1 MGRKPWLPSTLLNP
15 CFARSQSALQRGAGW
30 LTWGGTGGS
39 MWQEP
44 PWLETRH
51 IHSQIPGRAQ
61 HQRESGEAQE
71 WGREQQ
77 RPAEGKAQN

>member
-1 MGRKPWLPSTLLNP
+1 MENPGSPAPFSTPVLPEV
-15 CFARSQSALQRGAGW
+15 FALQRGAGW

-51 IHSQIPGRAQ
+51 IHSQTPGGAQ

-77 RPAEGKAQN
+77 RPAEGQAQN